1 MNEIFN
7 VRVNKGEEVIEAL
20 TRACEERGVR
30 NAAIVSL
37 IGALDAC
44 CISNMP
50 KDDATKDI
58 LKEYSEPFEFL
69 GSGEVIDGKVHIHCT
84 LGQESNIALA
94 GHLHWGKVETWFVS
108 AHLIPLE

>member
-1 MNEIFN
+1 MLNI
-7 VRVNKGEEVIEAL
+7 RVNSGQEIIEVL
-20 TRACEERGVR
+20 TTECQKQGIK

-37 IGALDAC
+37 IGAVDSC

-50 KDDATKDI
+50 ANDASKDI
-58 LKEYSEPFEFL
+58 LKEYNEPFEFL
-69 GSGEVIDGKVHIHCT
+69 GSGEIKDGKVHIHCT

-108 AHLIPLE
+108 AYIIPHEIE